1 VKKALDQSIVHIFR
15 RNVTSAKAMRLKNPA
30 APGLA
35 GRPSDAFLVQL
46 SCDRTRA
53 QSRGKVAKDG
63 LAKDTKTAETLEDIS
78 FKAPAKRRLLCCS
91 GQRHLFQSPEH
102 PPWCTGGANP

>member
-1 VKKALDQSIVHIFR
+1 
-15 RNVTSAKAMRLKNPA
+15 M
-30 APGLA
+30 
-35 GRPSDAFLVQL
+35 
-46 SCDRTRA
+46 
-53 QSRGKVAKDG
+53 
-63 LAKDTKTAETLEDIS
+63 AKDTKTAETLEDIS